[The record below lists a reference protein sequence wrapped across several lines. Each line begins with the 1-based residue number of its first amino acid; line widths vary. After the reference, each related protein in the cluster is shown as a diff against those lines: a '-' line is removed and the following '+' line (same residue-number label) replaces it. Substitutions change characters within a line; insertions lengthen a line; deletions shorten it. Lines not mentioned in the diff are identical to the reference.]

1 MDSPHTQTEA
11 QPAIRAFRICGDR
24 PARYQTILGVVRRTA
39 SDPALLERSSRRAQ
53 PILHRP
59 GSIFG

>member
-11 QPAIRAFRICGDR
+11 QSAIRAFRICGDR

-39 SDPALLERSSRRAQ
+39 ADPAIAARSSRRVQ
-53 PILHRP
+53 ILPRP
-59 GSIFG
+59 TSIFG